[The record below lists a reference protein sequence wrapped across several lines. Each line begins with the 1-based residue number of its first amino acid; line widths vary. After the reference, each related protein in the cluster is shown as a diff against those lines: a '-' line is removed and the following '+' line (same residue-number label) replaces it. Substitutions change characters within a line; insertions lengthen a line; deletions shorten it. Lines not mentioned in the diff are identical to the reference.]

1 MTDVKAALVEAEW
14 DEGKSVGISFS
25 SWLDLFFNS
34 KDRVVCAP
42 GRGHPLFLSLSLSL
56 SHLTSSLPSLSLL
69 FPPDAAFS
77 ALRKRGL
84 AAAAKKASRRA
95 AEGWV
100 SVALSAPPGCSSPPS
115 SSAALAEVNCETDF
129 AARNELLTSLASDAA
144 RAALESVSVSGSSDA
159 VEASSVPALAS
170 LCADGAA
177 AAAAVVREN
186 VVVRRVASLSTSGGG
201 GGVIGSYVHS
211 PITAGA
217 SVGRMAGLVALEP
230 LEGAEASEKGS
241 NREGPAAL
249 ANKLAMHVV
258 AARPLSL
265 DRMSL
270 PPGLV
275 ESERAIA
282 AAQAAASGKPAA
294 IVERIVDGRLGKWYE
309 EVCLLEQKLVMDD
322 SVTVAAAAKK
332 EGMRVAGFAR
342 LQVGEGLELEARGSS
357 GEDFK
362 SEVEKLAGGVH

>member
-1 MTDVKAALVEAEW
+1 MIEKATSRRARWRQPLLT
-14 DEGKSVGISFS
+14 S
-25 SWLDLFFNS
+25 
-34 KDRVVCAP
+34 
-42 GRGHPLFLSLSLSL
+42 LFL
-56 SHLTSSLPSLSLL
+56 TSAFIYFHSIPHHT
-69 FPPDAAFS
+69 DAAFA

-100 SVALSAPPGCSSPPS
+100 SVALSPT
-115 SSAALAEVNCETDF
+115 SASLAEVNCETDF
-129 AARNELLTSLASDAA
+129 AARNELLTSLAADAA
-144 RAALESVSVSGSSDA
+144 RAALGAEVSASSA
-159 VEASSVPALAS
+159 EENNVVEASTVPALAS

-186 VVVRRVASLSTSGGG
+186 VVVRRVAKLSLLSTSGGGGG

-211 PITAGA
+211 PATPGA
-217 SVGRMAGLVALEP
+217 SIGRMAGIVALEP
-230 LEGAEASEKGS
+230 LAGGKAEGSDAGEDDRPVVVSF
-241 NREGPAAL
+241 

-265 DRMSL
+265 DRGSL
-270 PPGLV
+270 PAALV

-294 IVERIVDGRLGKWYE
+294 IVEKIVAGWLGKWYE

-322 SVTVAAAAKK
+322 SVTVAAAAKR
-332 EGMRVAGFAR
+332 EGLRVVGFAR
-342 LQVGEGLELEARGSS
+342 LQVGEGLEDGGG

-362 SEVEKLAGGVH
+362 SEVEKLAGGGV